1 MTDTVTVPVE
11 VPVEKLV
18 RVYLK
23 MKDAHTAM
31 LHEFQEKET
40 AIKEQMD
47 KVKSAL
53 LDHCKQNNVES
64 VKTTSGTF
72 YRTVTKKYWTN
83 DWESFYTFVNEHK
96 VPELLEKRIAQGNM
110 KQFLEE
116 HPDLLPPGLNA
127 DSEYTVTVRR
137 NK

>member
-1 MTDTVTVPVE
+1 MSDTTTIPVE

-23 MKDAHTAM
+23 MKDAHAAM
-31 LHEFQEKET
+31 LHDFQEKE
-40 AIKEQMD
+40 AVIKEQMD
-47 KVKSAL
+47 KVKGAL
-53 LDHCKQNNVES
+53 LEHCKQNNVES

-72 YRTVTKKYWTN
+72 YRTVSKKYWTN
-83 DWESFYTFVNEHK
+83 DWESFYEFVNEHK

-116 HPDLLPPGLNA
+116 NPDLLPKGMNVDA
-127 DSEYTVTVRR
+127 AYTLYVRR
-137 NK
+137 AK

>member
-1 MTDTVTVPVE
+1 MSDTTTIPVE

-23 MKDAHTAM
+23 MKDAHAAM
-31 LHEFQEKET
+31 LHDFQEKE
-40 AIKEQMD
+40 AVIKEQMD
-47 KVKSAL
+47 KVKGAL
-53 LDHCKQNNVES
+53 LEHCKQNNVES

-72 YRTVTKKYWTN
+72 YRTVSKKYWTS
-83 DWESFYTFVNEHK
+83 DWESFYEFVNEHK

-116 HPDLLPPGLNA
+116 NPDLLPKGMNVDA
-127 DSEYTVTVRR
+127 AYTLYVRR
-137 NK
+137 AK

>member
-1 MTDTVTVPVE
+1 MSDTTTIPVE

-23 MKDAHTAM
+23 MKDAHAAM
-31 LHEFQEKET
+31 LHEFQEKEA

-47 KVKSAL
+47 KVKGAL
-53 LDHCKQNNVES
+53 LDHCKQNNIES

-72 YRTVTKKYWTN
+72 YRTVSKKYWTN
-83 DWESFYTFVNEHK
+83 DWESFYEFVNEHK

-116 HPDLLPPGLNA
+116 NPDLLPKGMNVDA
-127 DSEYTVTVRR
+127 AYTLYVRR
-137 NK
+137 AK

>member
-1 MTDTVTVPVE
+1 MSDTTTIPVE

-23 MKDAHTAM
+23 MKDAHAAM
-31 LHEFQEKET
+31 LHDFQEKE
-40 AIKEQMD
+40 AVIKEQMD
-47 KVKSAL
+47 KVKGAL

-72 YRTVTKKYWTN
+72 YRTVSKKYWTS
-83 DWESFYTFVNEHK
+83 DWESFYEFVNEHK

-116 HPDLLPPGLNA
+116 NPDLLPKGMNVDA
-127 DSEYTVTVRR
+127 AYTLYVRR
-137 NK
+137 AK

>member
-1 MTDTVTVPVE
+1 MSDTTTITVE

-23 MKDAHTAM
+23 MKDAHAAM
-31 LHEFQEKET
+31 LHDFQEKE
-40 AIKEQMD
+40 AVIKEQMD
-47 KVKSAL
+47 KVKGAL
-53 LDHCKQNNVES
+53 LEHCKQNNVES

-72 YRTVTKKYWTN
+72 YRTVTKKYWTS
-83 DWESFYTFVNEHK
+83 DWESFYEFVNEHK

-116 HPDLLPPGLNA
+116 NPDLLPKGMNVDA
-127 DSEYTVTVRR
+127 AYTLYVRR
-137 NK
+137 AK